1 MTRETLD
8 LKIKHLLDELAV
20 MESMVEEATLGAI
33 QALKTKDLEAARRIY
48 LGDQVINEK
57 RFHLENECI
66 TTIATQQPIVARDLR
81 RVASILDVV
90 SEMERMGDYA
100 KGIAKVCL
108 LIGHEPLI
116 KPLIDIPRMAE
127 ITLSMLNRAVRA
139 FIEIDV
145 EQARVIPDEDEQVD
159 DLYNQV
165 YRELVVIMIKDPTT
179 VDQANHLLWVA
190 HNLERMADR
199 VTNVCERTIYTA
211 TSELKE
217 IDASDDEKLLKL

>member
-145 EQARVIPDEDEQVD
+145 EQARVIPDDDEQVD